1 MIAKLIPEKGIIAKL
16 LERSIKLLL
25 IKECKK
31 INNIKIDIISSS
43 IQIIQGKIQ
52 KINIIAEDI
61 NYKDLLFDEFELEA
75 NRLEIRFRMTK
86 MELDFLNNPI
96 IKFKI
101 SLSQNSLRTVLL
113 SSKWNWIGNL
123 ISKELLN
130 QKKLEDLRIR
140 NDHLLIRVSEENII
154 IDQEEQ
160 INIKSKAGKVYLES
174 EKQNKH
180 IELPIEN
187 KIHIKSAKIENDLIT
202 IFAISS
208 INL

>member
-43 IQIIQGKIQ
+43 IQIIQGKIK

-101 SLSQNSLRTVLL
+101 SLSQNSLRRVLL

-160 INIKSKAGKVYLES
+160 INIKSKAGKVYLEN
-174 EKQNKH
+174 EKQNKY
-180 IELPIEN
+180 IEVPIEN